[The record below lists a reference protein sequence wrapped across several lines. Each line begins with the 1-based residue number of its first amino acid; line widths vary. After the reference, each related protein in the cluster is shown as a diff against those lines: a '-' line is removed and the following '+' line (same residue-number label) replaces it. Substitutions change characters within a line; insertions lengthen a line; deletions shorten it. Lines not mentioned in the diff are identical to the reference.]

1 MVDSIFYRACKAA
14 QLGVMVGV
22 SFISS
27 NLVTLKLIKKKF
39 SVVGPSW
46 HSENTLDYTPFRI
59 FSLILM
65 ASRFVLALQYLST
78 LWFVRAY
85 RQYYLPLALTSSIH
99 FIAGVIFLRLH
110 YMFPD
115 NPGQT
120 TIAYMVWYIVSI
132 LETIG
137 ILTISS
143 IWRVITFDGTHM
155 VQRMSLLTLIILG
168 EGIII
173 ISKALSS
180 LVKSV
185 YEISPGMIG
194 QIIAAVMIVVRF

>member
-1 MVDSIFYRACKAA
+1 
-14 QLGVMVGV
+14 MVG
-22 SFISS
+22 FA
-27 NLVTLKLIKKKF
+27 
-39 SVVGPSW
+39 VVGPDW
-46 HSENTLDYTPFRI
+46 HTIDVVDLGAFRI

-85 RQYYLPLALTSSIH
+85 RQYYLPLALTIAVH
-99 FIAGVIFLRLH
+99 FIAAIIFLRMH

-115 NPGQT
+115 GQGQT
-120 TIAYMVWYIVSI
+120 SIAYMVWYIVSI

-137 ILTISS
+137 ILTISG
-143 IWRVITFDGTHM
+143 IWRIITFDRTHM

-173 ISKALSS
+173 ITKALSYI
-180 LVKSV
+180 LNL
-185 YEISPGMIG
+185 YTLSPCMIG
-194 QIIAAVMIVVRF
+194 QIIAAVMIVVRFWHNLSLNCIADRFGPSTSYICSTLTG